1 MYLNNMLAKYKEKL
15 KNKGEIYL
23 RIKVRSAMGKSEITG
38 IITDENGE
46 TIKINIGAPPV
57 KGKANQELV
66 RFLANFFETR
76 KENVKIISGLKNK
89 VKLVKLVK

>member
-23 RIKVRSAMGKSEITG
+23 RIKARPAMGKSEITG

-57 KGKANQELV
+57 KGKANQELIK
-66 RFLANFFETR
+66 FLAKVFATR
-76 KENVKIISGLKNK
+76 KGNVKIISGAKDRI
-89 VKLVKLVK
+89 KLIKIIR